1 MYSRRTI
8 TRRGNEIENS
18 MGKVKYFSYLI
29 SGLSFLAIIS
39 TIIIQF
45 FVYYSKSTPTIF
57 IKNNPLLILI
67 SLIIFIIA
75 QFGLYKLFNHLSI
88 STKVLKKSLLIYSL
102 VLGLSISFMFF
113 TAPFADVRSVVN
125 GLMAGTSDAITY
137 AEYYPNNVGIVLL
150 YRLIFNVFG
159 RQAWP
164 VMYILNILSVIGIN
178 AILPNVTKIISNSEK
193 AERLTTQ
200 LLFFSF
206 PFLFT
211 IPYLYND
218 LIGIFFTLLSLN
230 FLLNYTAEKNSKLS
244 NLVWCGISL
253 SIALIIRTNTIIFI
267 IGYVIYLILRVIRD
281 RKFTY
286 NHQISFLP
294 IVILL
299 VVQVAFQFSLPK
311 IIPNYSTEYAQPS
324 TGWIAMAMADQ
335 ESIKGYNF
343 KKPGMF
349 NSFEDW
355 AYSKYKSENPQKNSK
370 DYIKDVN
377 KRKII
382 YSDFIKQR
390 LKYFASHP
398 VSAATFYTKK
408 EVTLLGDPSFGGDN
422 ILFESFKN
430 QEKVNSIVPYES
442 LSALNTIDKN
452 NSMFYEKNKD
462 KMQSSL
468 AKSVTKSNF
477 ILNTME
483 RPLLLLSLIGTALLI
498 VKKRFKM
505 NLEVILLLTIFIG
518 GFVFHLFIWETQPRY
533 FLPYFALL
541 IPLSTIGI
549 INFLSSKET
558 S

>member
-1 MYSRRTI
+1 
-8 TRRGNEIENS
+8 
-18 MGKVKYFSYLI
+18 
-29 SGLSFLAIIS
+29 
-39 TIIIQF
+39 
-45 FVYYSKSTPTIF
+45 
-57 IKNNPLLILI
+57 
-67 SLIIFIIA
+67 
-75 QFGLYKLFNHLSI
+75 
-88 STKVLKKSLLIYSL
+88 
-102 VLGLSISFMFF
+102 
-113 TAPFADVRSVVN
+113 
-125 GLMAGTSDAITY
+125 
-137 AEYYPNNVGIVLL
+137 
-150 YRLIFNVFG
+150 
-159 RQAWP
+159 
-164 VMYILNILSVIGIN
+164 MYILNILSVIGIN
-178 AILPNVTKIISNSEK
+178 AILPNITKIISSSEK
-193 AERLTTQ
+193 AERFTTQ
-200 LLFFSF
+200 LLFFTF

-218 LIGIFFTLLSLN
+218 LIGVFFTLLSLN
-230 FLLNYTAEKNSKLS
+230 FLLNYTVEKNSKLS
-244 NLVWCGISL
+244 NLIWCGISL

-267 IGYVIYLILRVIRD
+267 IGYIIYLILRVIRD

-299 VVQVAFQFSLPK
+299 VVQIAFQFSLPK

-355 AYSKYKSENPQKNSK
+355 AYSKYKSENPQKKSK

-390 LKYFASHP
+390 LEYFASHP
-398 VSAATFYTKK
+398 VAAATFYTKK

-422 ILFESFKN
+422 ILFEAFKN

-462 KMQSSL
+462 KMQSGL

-477 ILNTME
+477 ILNTVE